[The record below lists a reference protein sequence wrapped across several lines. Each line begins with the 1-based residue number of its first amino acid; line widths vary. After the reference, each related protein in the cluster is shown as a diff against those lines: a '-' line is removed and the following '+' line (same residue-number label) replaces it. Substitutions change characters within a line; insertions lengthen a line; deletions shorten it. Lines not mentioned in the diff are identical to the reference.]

1 MSADILQRLERIE
14 SELAIQQLPARYAIA
29 IDSRNIDAWLNLFVA
44 DVNCGRHGKGREAL
58 RRWIEPAVKTFYRS
72 HHQICGQVIDFVDD
86 DHATGTV
93 YCRAEH
99 EDGERWIVMA
109 ICYFDRY
116 ERRDG
121 QWYFVSR
128 DEQHWYACDAL
139 ERPQGV
145 GFQGWDAW
153 LENEPRLPQGF
164 PSWKRFWESS
174 DPELIQD
181 LSFKP

>member
-99 EDGERWIVMA
+99 EDGDRWIVMA

-153 LENEPRLPQGF
+153 SENEPRLPQGF